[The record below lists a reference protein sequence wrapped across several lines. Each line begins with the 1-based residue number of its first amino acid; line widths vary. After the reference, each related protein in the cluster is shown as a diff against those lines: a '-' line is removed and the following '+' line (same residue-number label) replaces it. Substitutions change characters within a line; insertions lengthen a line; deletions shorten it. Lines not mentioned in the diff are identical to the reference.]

1 MARAVPL
8 PLHHPRHARSLAF
21 DSTVTFNHGDVD
33 ASAIVLSLAASLKSW
48 STHPDLQHATPGYYI
63 RIATPQTHGSKVH
76 EAARQT
82 QSPKRN
88 VWLKHARVALCI
100 KVAKT
105 VGPGSPSSLALDSF
119 TRYTSLKC
127 ASCGE
132 NTQTTLGFVRWIPLW
147 RPGQEESQRQEQQQG
162 ILGEALV

>member
-33 ASAIVLSLAASLKSW
+33 ASAIVLSLAASLKPW
-48 STHPDLQHATPGYYI
+48 STHPDLQHATPGYSI
-63 RIATPQTHGSKVH
+63 RIATPQTHGRKVH

-100 KVAKT
+100 KVAEA
-105 VGPGSPSSLALDSF
+105 VGPGPHSSLALDSF

-127 ASCGE
+127 TSCGE
-132 NTQTTLGFVRWIPLW
+132 NTQTTLGFVRWVP
-147 RPGQEESQRQEQQQG
+147 PEESQRVRKLCQEQQQG
-162 ILGEALV
+162 VLGEALV